1 MIGRCA
7 ALLPLAGCFLIHG
20 NDASCP
26 HDRTIAI
33 ATQDDV
39 AAFAGCTHAR
49 DVAIRTGASVDLAPL
64 AKLERIDGDLV
75 IGPTVGLEEVGLNG
89 LEHVGGAIRASDNAA
104 MHGLYLPRLI
114 DAGRVVVDGN
124 PGLRTI
130 AMPRIAAIHGPL
142 VVADNPRLELLTAS
156 DLVAIDRE
164 LVIAGEPKLDNLE
177 LAHLAAADGVRLD
190 NDPKLP
196 AALAQKLA
204 ALPPLPPKPK
214 RR

>member
-1 MIGRCA
+1 MIRSL
-7 ALLPLAGCFLIHG
+7 ALLPLAGCFLIRG

-26 HDRTIAI
+26 QDRTIAI

-39 AAFAGCTHAR
+39 ARFAGCTRAR
-49 DVAIRTGASVDLAPL
+49 DVAIRTGASVDLGPL
-64 AKLERIDGDLV
+64 ATLEQIDGDLV

-89 LEHVGGAIRASDNAA
+89 LEHVGGAIRVADNAA

-130 AMPRIAAIHGPL
+130 AMPRIAAIHGAL

-164 LVIAGEPKLDNLE
+164 LVIAAEPKLDNLE
-177 LAHLAAADGVRLD
+177 LAHLAAAEGVRLD

-196 AALAQKLA
+196 ATLAQKLA
-204 ALPPLPPKPK
+204 ALPPVPPTPK

>member
-1 MIGRCA
+1 VIRA
-7 ALLPLAGCFLIHG
+7 LALLPLAGCFLIRG
-20 NDASCP
+20 TDASCP
-26 HDRTIAI
+26 QDRTIAI

-39 AAFAGCTHAR
+39 AAFAGCTRAR
-49 DVAIRTGASVDLAPL
+49 DIAIRTGASVDLGPL
-64 AKLERIDGDLV
+64 AKLEQIDGDLV

-89 LEHVGGAIRASDNAA
+89 LEHVGGAIRVAGNAA
-104 MHGLYLPRLI
+104 MHGLYLPRLVT
-114 DAGRVVVDGN
+114 AGRVVVEAN

-177 LAHLAAADGVRLD
+177 LAHLEAADGVRLD
-190 NDPKLP
+190 DDPKLP
-196 AALAQKLA
+196 ATLAQKLA
-204 ALPPLPPKPK
+204 QLPAVPPTPK